1 MDFRWSASAP
11 QASLSRKHKDTVGT
25 EDPQEPTTPE
35 ASLQPLHLD
44 SCRGRS
50 VSSPVDEGGENQ
62 FHKMDCGKTE
72 VQSLRKAEKA
82 APRI

>member
-11 QASLSRKHKDTVGT
+11 QTSLWRKHKDTVGT

-44 SCRGRS
+44 L
-50 VSSPVDEGGENQ
+50 DHIEEGLFLHQ
-62 FHKMDCGKTE
+62 
-72 VQSLRKAEKA
+72 
-82 APRI
+82 